1 MSISTLALSA
11 YVLVWPAL
19 VAVVMAV
26 IGQAFFKEWKESRD
40 SGEIIV

>member
-1 MSISTLALSA
+1 MTTAVLTS

-26 IGQAFFKEWKESRD
+26 IGQAFFKEWKEARD
-40 SGEIIV
+40 SGHDMV

>member
-1 MSISTLALSA
+1 MSISTLALTS

-26 IGQAFFKEWKESRD
+26 IGQAFFKEWKDARD
-40 SGEIIV
+40 SGQVIV